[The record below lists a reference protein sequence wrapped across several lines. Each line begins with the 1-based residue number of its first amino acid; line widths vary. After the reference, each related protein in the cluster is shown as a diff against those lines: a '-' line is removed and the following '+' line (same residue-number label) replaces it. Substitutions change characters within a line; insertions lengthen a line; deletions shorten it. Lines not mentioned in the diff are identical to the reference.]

1 MWMSDAFAEMMLGHL
16 VCLVQG
22 NAFILVEWAYL
33 GRGKLRW
40 PVLWAELLCMGQL
53 GLSLAT
59 GMSFFNVQSVLLNV
73 LYLFVTAQLFG
84 GTFADKLTA
93 CLINGTMCL
102 LVENTVNYT
111 YSWFTGVRTGEAWQ
125 HPGCLIALCAANLIV
140 GAAVAHSLYSWNQKC
155 ALQPLQALVMSFFPG
170 VAVVLNIVLMVT
182 GTQQPA
188 TRMTMLLTF
197 GMSVAVLV
205 HIAIVQMFN
214 DQVVQRQ
221 NSRYRAQLEQQRA
234 EALLDSYTEQRRLT
248 HEFTNHM
255 TALTAL
261 LDQGDLKGAQ
271 AYVASVSKT
280 VAVGTTIMDTHN
292 PLLDSILSK
301 KYEEAAKVG
310 VNIYFD
316 LCDLKR
322 MPFDSMDMVIVLSNL
337 LENEKARAVLAK
349 VLGPM
354 LESPMLAQMKSM
366 SLKKLLSMGG
376 QALPPEVHVRI
387 RKTPEEYLISVRNR
401 VQEDLLLEEGK
412 LPGTTKKE
420 SGHGMGLANVQDV
433 LRKYG
438 AEYTV
443 SCRDRW
449 FRFTCAIPCAVHDMS
464 TDSL

>member
-84 GTFADKLTA
+84 GNFADKLTA

-125 HPGCLIALCAANLIV
+125 HTGCLIALCAANLIV

-214 DQVVQRQ
+214 DQVVQGQ
-221 NSRYRAQLEQQRA
+221 ASHFQAALEQQRA
-234 EALLDSYTEQRRLT
+234 EALMESYTAQRRLT
-248 HEFTNHM
+248 HEFTNHIA
-255 TALTAL
+255 ALDAL
-261 LDQGDLKGAQ
+261 LRQGDLTGAQ
-271 AYVASVSKT
+271 EYLSSVSKV
-280 VAVGTTIMDTHN
+280 VAAGTTILDTHN
-292 PLLDSILSK
+292 PLLDSLLSR
-301 KYEEAAKVG
+301 KYEEAAQQG
-310 VNIYFD
+310 VELYFD
-316 LCDLKR
+316 LCDLKDL
-322 MPFDSMDMVIVLSNL
+322 PFCGTDLVIVISNL
-337 LENEKARAVLAK
+337 LDNAIRAAAQAK
-349 VLGPM
+349 
-354 LESPMLAQMKSM
+354 
-366 SLKKLLSMGG
+366 
-376 QALPPEVHVRI
+376 PPEVYLRA
-387 RKTPEEYLISVRNR
+387 RRNEEEYLISVRNR
-401 VQEDLLLEEGK
+401 VQKDLELVDGE
-412 LPGTTKKE
+412 LPRSTKAE
-420 SGHGMGLANVQDV
+420 PGHGMGLVNVREV
-433 LRKYG
+433 LDRCRC
-438 AEYTV
+438 EYTL

-449 FRFTCAIPCAVHDMS
+449 FRFTCAVP
-464 TDSL
+464 TRKL

>member
-271 AYVASVSKT
+271 AYIASVSKT
-280 VAVGTTIMDTHN
+280 VAAGTTIMDTHN

-301 KYEEAAKVG
+301 KYEEAEKVG

-337 LENEKARAVLAK
+337 LDNATPRRSAGPAAGGACAHPQNAGRIPDLGAQPRAGRPAA
-349 VLGPM
+349 G
-354 LESPMLAQMKSM
+354 
-366 SLKKLLSMGG
+366 GG
-376 QALPPEVHVRI
+376 QAARHHQKGERPRHGPCQRAGRAAQVRCRVHRELPRPVVPVYLRHPVR
-387 RKTPEEYLISVRNR
+387 S
-401 VQEDLLLEEGK
+401 
-412 LPGTTKKE
+412 
-420 SGHGMGLANVQDV
+420 S
-433 LRKYG
+433 
-438 AEYTV
+438 
-443 SCRDRW
+443 
-449 FRFTCAIPCAVHDMS
+449 
-464 TDSL
+464 

>member
-1 MWMSDAFAEMMLGHL
+1 MSDSLIWTLLGHL
-16 VCLVQG
+16 VCIAQWA
-22 NAFILVEWAYL
+22 AFILVDYAYL
-33 GRGKLRW
+33 GRGRRFRHPCVWAALLALA
-40 PVLWAELLCMGQL
+40 VLALSVLCGF
-53 GLSLAT
+53 G
-59 GMSFFNVQSVLLNV
+59 FFNIKSVVSNIIYLLV
-73 LYLFVTAQLFG
+73 IALLFG
-84 GTFADKLTA
+84 GTAVDRMSA
-93 CLINGTMCL
+93 CIINGILCL
-102 LVENTVNYT
+102 LTENTVSFVFARLHGICPGEVWHY
-111 YSWFTGVRTGEAWQ
+111 RT
-125 HPGCLIALCAANLIV
+125 CLAALVISILLV
-140 GAAVAHSLYSWNQKC
+140 GILVARFLCRWNHC
-155 ALQPLQALVMSFFPG
+155 SALDPLQALLMSFFPG
-170 VAVVLNIVLMVT
+170 VVVLLNIFIMISSNRRVPTLLDLM
-182 GTQQPA
+182 
-188 TRMTMLLTF
+188 LTV
-197 GMSVAVLV
+197 GLTIAVLV
-205 HIAIVQMFN
+205 HLAIVQMFN

-271 AYVASVSKT
+271 AYIASVSKT
-280 VAVGTTIMDTHN
+280 VAAGTTIMDTHN

-337 LENEKARAVLAK
+337 LDNATRAA
-349 VLGPM
+349 
-354 LESPMLAQMKSM
+354 A
-366 SLKKLLSMGG
+366 

-464 TDSL
+464 TDNL

>member
-1 MWMSDAFAEMMLGHL
+1 MGMSDAFAEMMLGHL

-84 GTFADKLTA
+84 GNFADKLTA

-102 LVENTVNYT
+102 LSENTVRYVV
-111 YSWFTGVRTGEAWQ
+111 SWVTGTSLQVAWQ
-125 HPGCLIALCAANLIV
+125 RPGCLVTMTLTNLIV
-140 GAAVAHSLYSWNQKC
+140 GVVVAYFSHQWKDER
-155 ALQPLQALVMSFFPG
+155 ALESPQALVMSFFPG

-248 HEFTNHM
+248 HEFTNHIE
-255 TALTAL
+255 ALTL
-261 LDQGDLKGAQ
+261 LLQQGEYEEAK
-271 AYVASVSKT
+271 AYLATITKII
-280 VAVGTTIMDTHN
+280 AAHTTIMNTHN
-292 PLLDSILSK
+292 PLLD
-301 KYEEAAKVG
+301 A
-310 VNIYFD
+310 
-316 LCDLKR
+316 
-322 MPFDSMDMVIVLSNL
+322 
-337 LENEKARAVLAK
+337 
-349 VLGPM
+349 
-354 LESPMLAQMKSM
+354 
-366 SLKKLLSMGG
+366 
-376 QALPPEVHVRI
+376 
-387 RKTPEEYLISVRNR
+387 
-401 VQEDLLLEEGK
+401 LEEI
-412 LPGTTKKE
+412 LNR
-420 SGHGMGLANVQDV
+420 L
-433 LRKYG
+433 
-438 AEYTV
+438 
-443 SCRDRW
+443 SCQ
-449 FRFTCAIPCAVHDMS
+449 AP
-464 TDSL
+464 L

>member
-33 GRGKLRW
+33 GRGKLRC

-125 HPGCLIALCAANLIV
+125 HTGCLIALCAANLIV

-234 EALLDSYTEQRRLT
+234 EALLD
-248 HEFTNHM
+248 
-255 TALTAL
+255 
-261 LDQGDLKGAQ
+261 QGDLKGAQ
-271 AYVASVSKT
+271 AYIASVSKT
-280 VAVGTTIMDTHN
+280 VAAGTTIMDTHN

-337 LENEKARAVLAK
+337 LDNATRAA
-349 VLGPM
+349 
-354 LESPMLAQMKSM
+354 A
-366 SLKKLLSMGG
+366 

-464 TDSL
+464 TDNL

>member
-125 HPGCLIALCAANLIV
+125 HPRLPDRAVRREPYRGCSSCAFPVQLEPEVCSAAAA
-140 GAAVAHSLYSWNQKC
+140 GAGDVL
-155 ALQPLQALVMSFFPG
+155 FPG

-271 AYVASVSKT
+271 AYIASVEQNGGGGHQPSWIP
-280 VAVGTTIMDTHN
+280 TTRCWI
-292 PLLDSILSK
+292 
-301 KYEEAAKVG
+301 
-310 VNIYFD
+310 
-316 LCDLKR
+316 
-322 MPFDSMDMVIVLSNL
+322 PF
-337 LENEKARAVLAK
+337 
-349 VLGPM
+349 
-354 LESPMLAQMKSM
+354 
-366 SLKKLLSMGG
+366 
-376 QALPPEVHVRI
+376 
-387 RKTPEEYLISVRNR
+387 
-401 VQEDLLLEEGK
+401 
-412 LPGTTKKE
+412 
-420 SGHGMGLANVQDV
+420 
-433 LRKYG
+433 
-438 AEYTV
+438 
-443 SCRDRW
+443 
-449 FRFTCAIPCAVHDMS
+449 
-464 TDSL
+464 

>member
-1 MWMSDAFAEMMLGHL
+1 MTKEMLWLLMGHL
-16 VCLVQG
+16 VCIGQWA
-22 NAFILVEWAYL
+22 AFIMVDHAFL
-33 GRGKLRW
+33 GRGRRFRF
-40 PVLWAELLCMGQL
+40 PCLWAALLAAVF
-53 GLSLAT
+53 LAASIRHDI
-59 GMSFFNVQSVLLNV
+59 GFFNIGSVILNV
-73 LYLFVTAQLFG
+73 IYLLVTVLFFG
-84 GTFADKLTA
+84 G
-93 CLINGTMCL
+93 
-102 LVENTVNYT
+102 
-111 YSWFTGVRTGEAWQ
+111 
-125 HPGCLIALCAANLIV
+125 
-140 GAAVAHSLYSWNQKC
+140 SWNQKLSAC
-155 ALQPLQALVMSFFPG
+155 LVNGIMCLLTENTVSYTFAWCKHIPVREVWRYRSCLFLLVAAVVGAGLLAAYIIRRWRREQALTPLQMLVMSFFPG
-170 VAVVLNIVLMVT
+170 IVVVLNIVLMVT

-271 AYVASVSKT
+271 AYIASVSKT
-280 VAVGTTIMDTHN
+280 VAAGTTIMDTHN

-337 LENEKARAVLAK
+337 LDNATRAA
-349 VLGPM
+349 
-354 LESPMLAQMKSM
+354 A
-366 SLKKLLSMGG
+366 

-464 TDSL
+464 TDNL

>member
-1 MWMSDAFAEMMLGHL
+1 MTKEMLWFLMGHL
-16 VCLVQG
+16 VCIGQWA
-22 NAFILVEWAYL
+22 AFIMVDHAFL
-33 GRGKLRW
+33 GRGRRFRF
-40 PVLWAELLCMGQL
+40 PCLWAALLAAVF
-53 GLSLAT
+53 LAASIRHDI
-59 GMSFFNVQSVLLNV
+59 GFFNVESVILNV
-73 LYLFVTAQLFG
+73 IYLLVTVLFFG
-84 GTFADKLTA
+84 G
-93 CLINGTMCL
+93 
-102 LVENTVNYT
+102 
-111 YSWFTGVRTGEAWQ
+111 
-125 HPGCLIALCAANLIV
+125 
-140 GAAVAHSLYSWNQKC
+140 SWNQKLSAC
-155 ALQPLQALVMSFFPG
+155 LVNGIMCLLTENTVSYTFAWCKHIPVREVWRYRSCLFLLVAAVVGAGLLAAYIIRRWRREQALTPLQMLVMSFFPG
-170 VAVVLNIVLMVT
+170 IVVVLNIVLMVT

-271 AYVASVSKT
+271 AYIASVSKT
-280 VAVGTTIMDTHN
+280 VAAGTTIMDTHN

-337 LENEKARAVLAK
+337 LDNATRAA
-349 VLGPM
+349 
-354 LESPMLAQMKSM
+354 A
-366 SLKKLLSMGG
+366 

-449 FRFTCAIPCAVHDMS
+449 FRFTCAIPCAVHDMC
-464 TDSL
+464 TDNL

>member
-1 MWMSDAFAEMMLGHL
+1 MSDSLIWTLLGHL
-16 VCLVQG
+16 VCIAQWA
-22 NAFILVEWAYL
+22 AFILVDYAYL
-33 GRGKLRW
+33 GRGKRFRHPCVWAALLALA
-40 PVLWAELLCMGQL
+40 VLTLSVLCGF
-53 GLSLAT
+53 G
-59 GMSFFNVQSVLLNV
+59 FFNIKSVVSNIIYLLV
-73 LYLFVTAQLFG
+73 IALLFG
-84 GTFADKLTA
+84 GTAVDRMSA
-93 CLINGTMCL
+93 CIINGILCL
-102 LVENTVNYT
+102 LTENTVSFVFARLHGICPGEVWHY
-111 YSWFTGVRTGEAWQ
+111 RT
-125 HPGCLIALCAANLIV
+125 CLAALVISILLV
-140 GAAVAHSLYSWNQKC
+140 GILVARFLCRWNHC
-155 ALQPLQALVMSFFPG
+155 SALDPLQALLMSFFPG
-170 VAVVLNIVLMVT
+170 VVVLLNIFIMISSNRRVPTLLDLM
-182 GTQQPA
+182 
-188 TRMTMLLTF
+188 LTV
-197 GMSVAVLV
+197 GLTIAVLV
-205 HIAIVQMFN
+205 HLAIVQMFN

-271 AYVASVSKT
+271 AYIASVSKT
-280 VAVGTTIMDTHN
+280 VAAGTTIMDTHN

-337 LENEKARAVLAK
+337 LDNATRAA
-349 VLGPM
+349 
-354 LESPMLAQMKSM
+354 A
-366 SLKKLLSMGG
+366 

-449 FRFTCAIPCAVHDMS
+449 FRFTCAIPCAVHDMC
-464 TDSL
+464 TDNL

>member
-1 MWMSDAFAEMMLGHL
+1 MSDSFIWTLLGHL
-16 VCLVQG
+16 VCIAQWA
-22 NAFILVEWAYL
+22 AFILVDYAYL
-33 GRGKLRW
+33 GRGRRFRHPCVWAALLALA
-40 PVLWAELLCMGQL
+40 VLTLSVLCGF
-53 GLSLAT
+53 G
-59 GMSFFNVQSVLLNV
+59 FFNIKSVVSNIIYLLV
-73 LYLFVTAQLFG
+73 IALLFG
-84 GTFADKLTA
+84 GTAVDRMSA
-93 CLINGTMCL
+93 CIINGILCL
-102 LVENTVNYT
+102 LTENTVSFVFARLHGICPGEVWHY
-111 YSWFTGVRTGEAWQ
+111 RT
-125 HPGCLIALCAANLIV
+125 CLAALVISILLV
-140 GAAVAHSLYSWNQKC
+140 GILVARFLCRWNHC
-155 ALQPLQALVMSFFPG
+155 SALDPLQALLMSFFPG
-170 VAVVLNIVLMVT
+170 VVVLLNIFIMISSNRRVPTLLDLM
-182 GTQQPA
+182 
-188 TRMTMLLTF
+188 LTV
-197 GMSVAVLV
+197 GLTIAVLV
-205 HIAIVQMFN
+205 HLAIVQMFN

-221 NSRYRAQLEQQRA
+221 NSRYRAQLEQQRD

-271 AYVASVSKT
+271 AYIASVSKT
-280 VAVGTTIMDTHN
+280 VAAGTTIMDTHN

-337 LENEKARAVLAK
+337 LDSATRAA
-349 VLGPM
+349 
-354 LESPMLAQMKSM
+354 A
-366 SLKKLLSMGG
+366 

-464 TDSL
+464 TDNL

>member
-59 GMSFFNVQSVLLNV
+59 GMSFFNVQSVLLNM

-125 HPGCLIALCAANLIV
+125 HTGCLIALCAANLIV

-221 NSRYRAQLEQQRA
+221 NSRYRA
-234 EALLDSYTEQRRLT
+234 
-248 HEFTNHM
+248 
-255 TALTAL
+255 L

-271 AYVASVSKT
+271 AYIASVSKT
-280 VAVGTTIMDTHN
+280 VAAGTTIMDTHN

-337 LENEKARAVLAK
+337 LDNATRAA
-349 VLGPM
+349 
-354 LESPMLAQMKSM
+354 A
-366 SLKKLLSMGG
+366 
-376 QALPPEVHVRI
+376 QALPPEVYVRI

-464 TDSL
+464 TDNL

>member
-1 MWMSDAFAEMMLGHL
+1 
-16 VCLVQG
+16 
-22 NAFILVEWAYL
+22 
-33 GRGKLRW
+33 
-40 PVLWAELLCMGQL
+40 
-53 GLSLAT
+53 
-59 GMSFFNVQSVLLNV
+59 
-73 LYLFVTAQLFG
+73 
-84 GTFADKLTA
+84 
-93 CLINGTMCL
+93 
-102 LVENTVNYT
+102 
-111 YSWFTGVRTGEAWQ
+111 
-125 HPGCLIALCAANLIV
+125 
-140 GAAVAHSLYSWNQKC
+140 
-155 ALQPLQALVMSFFPG
+155 
-170 VAVVLNIVLMVT
+170 
-182 GTQQPA
+182 
-188 TRMTMLLTF
+188 
-197 GMSVAVLV
+197 
-205 HIAIVQMFN
+205 
-214 DQVVQRQ
+214 
-221 NSRYRAQLEQQRA
+221 
-234 EALLDSYTEQRRLT
+234 
-248 HEFTNHM
+248 M
-255 TALTAL
+255 TAHTDL

-271 AYVASVSKT
+271 AYIASVSKT
-280 VAVGTTIMDTHN
+280 VAAGTTIMDTHN

-337 LENEKARAVLAK
+337 LDNATRAA
-349 VLGPM
+349 
-354 LESPMLAQMKSM
+354 A
-366 SLKKLLSMGG
+366 

-464 TDSL
+464 TDNL

>member
-84 GTFADKLTA
+84 GNFADKLTA
-93 CLINGTMCL
+93 
-102 LVENTVNYT
+102 
-111 YSWFTGVRTGEAWQ
+111 
-125 HPGCLIALCAANLIV
+125 CLIALCAANLIV

-271 AYVASVSKT
+271 AYIASVSKT
-280 VAVGTTIMDTHN
+280 VAAGTTIMDTHN

-301 KYEEAAKVG
+301 KYEEAEKVG

-337 LENEKARAVLAK
+337 LDNATRAA
-349 VLGPM
+349 
-354 LESPMLAQMKSM
+354 A
-366 SLKKLLSMGG
+366 

-464 TDSL
+464 TDNL

>member
-214 DQVVQRQ
+214 DQVVQRE

-271 AYVASVSKT
+271 AYIASVSKT
-280 VAVGTTIMDTHN
+280 VAAGTTIMDTHN

-337 LENEKARAVLAK
+337 LDNATRAA
-349 VLGPM
+349 
-354 LESPMLAQMKSM
+354 A
-366 SLKKLLSMGG
+366 

-464 TDSL
+464 TDNL